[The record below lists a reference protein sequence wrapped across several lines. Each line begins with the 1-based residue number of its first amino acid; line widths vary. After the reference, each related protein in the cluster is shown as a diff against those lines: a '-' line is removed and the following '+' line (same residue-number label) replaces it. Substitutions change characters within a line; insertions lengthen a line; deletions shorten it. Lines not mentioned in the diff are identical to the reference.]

1 MDGKH
6 VVLQA
11 PFNSGSEFFNY
22 KSTFSIVLFAL
33 VDANYNFIFV
43 DCGCQ
48 GRISDGG
55 VFKNSELFKNMENQ
69 SLSLPSPTP
78 LPGRTKSIPYYMIG
92 DEAFPLNNNLMK
104 VYSGMHPKGST
115 KRNFNYRLCRARRV
129 VENVFGI
136 SSSVF
141 RVLRKPIL
149 LEPEKAEIIIMA
161 VAHLHNFLRKSMH
174 SVNMYTPPGTFDSE
188 TNGELTQGSWRMEN
202 QNANTLVSLRN
213 VPRRSTLIAQEI
225 RDEIAD
231 YCMNEGRVPWQ
242 EQYA

>member
-104 VYSGMHPKGST
+104 VYSGMHPKGSP

-149 LEPEKAEIIIMA
+149 LEPEKAEIIIMV

-174 SVNMYTPPGTFDSE
+174 SVNMYTPPGTFDTE
-188 TNGELTQGSWRMEN
+188 NNGELTQGSWRMEN

>member
-11 PFNSGSEFFNY
+11 PFNNGSEFFNY
-22 KSTFSIVLFAL
+22 KSYFSIVLFAL

-48 GRISDGG
+48 GRISDGE
-55 VFKNSELFKNMENQ
+55 VFKNSELFKNMDNQ

-78 LPGRTKSIPYYMIG
+78 LPSRTKSIG

-104 VYSGMHPKGST
+104 VYSGMHQKGSI

-149 LEPEKAEIIIMA
+149 LEPDKAEIIVMA
-161 VAHLHNFLRKSMH
+161 VAHLHNFLRKIIH
-174 SVNMYTPPGTFDSE
+174 SVNIYTPPGTFDSE
-188 TNGELTQGSWRMEN
+188 TNGELIQGSWRMEN
-202 QNANTLVSLRN
+202 QNENTLISLRN
-213 VPRRSTLIAQEI
+213 LPRRSTSIAQEI

-231 YCMNEGRVPWQ
+231 YCMNEGRVSWQ
-242 EQYA
+242 EHYA